1 MSGARS
7 LADRI
12 VTWIATNARSF
23 SYLLPDSVE
32 LMLYLGLAAYFALQL
47 QQQA

>member
-1 MSGARS
+1 MSS
-7 LADRI
+7 VKLFADRI
-12 VTWIATNARSF
+12 VSWTAANMRSF

-32 LMLYLGLAAYFALQL
+32 LLLYLAVAGYFIMQL